1 MLTALNLNRTER
13 EEDFRLF
20 MLNMFNHTAYG
31 LGVSF
36 ITAFGVWQLGL
47 FSFFMTGPMA
57 FVTMLA
63 PLGMILWYSFKG
75 QDWDLATMHGFYYAF
90 VAVMGVGLSGIFFR
104 YASTSIVEAFLVT
117 SLTFGAASYYGY
129 KTKRDLS
136 GMGGFLMM
144 GLIGLLIA
152 ILVNFFLQSSM
163 FSFIISIIG
172 VLIFVGLTMWD
183 VQTAKNIFAE
193 NPDPV
198 FGLQMAL
205 SLYLNFVNIFQF
217 ILSMTGMNPSDD

>member
-1 MLTALNLNRTER
+1 MLTAVNFNRTPS
-13 EEDFRLF
+13 EEAFRQF

-36 ITAFGVWQLGL
+36 ITAFGIYSMGL
-47 FSFFMTGPMA
+47 LPFFMTGPMA

-63 PLGMILWYSFKG
+63 PFAMIIWYAFKG
-75 QDWDLATMHGFYYAF
+75 QDWDLQTMHGFYYAF
-90 VAVMGVGLSGIFFR
+90 VAIMGVGLSGIFLR
-104 YASTSIVEAFLVT
+104 YTSTSIVEAFLVS
-117 SLTFGAASYYGY
+117 SLTFGAASFYGHT
-129 KTKRDLS
+129 TKRDLS
-136 GMGGFLMM
+136 GIGGFLMM

-152 ILVNFFLQSSM
+152 IIVNFFLQSSM

-183 VQTAKNIFAE
+183 VQRAKEIFAE
-193 NPDPV
+193 TQDPV
-198 FGLQMAL
+198 YGLQMAL

-217 ILSMTGMNPSDD
+217 ILSLTGMTSDE